1 MKTVTIMFD
10 EKEFKV
16 EGDGEASS
24 LEECYQLA
32 WALKKVESELAIS
45 SLPFLNDAISKIVDG
60 LEGIKD

>member
-1 MKTVTIMFD
+1 MFD

-32 WALKKVESELAIS
+32 WALKKWN
-45 SLPFLNDAISKIVDG
+45 LN
-60 LEGIKD
+60 

>member
-1 MKTVTIMFD
+1 MFD

-32 WALKKVESELAIS
+32 WALKKVESQLAIS
-45 SLPFLNDAISKIVDG
+45 YLPFLNDAISKIVDG
-60 LEGIKD
+60 LEGIND

>member
-1 MKTVTIMFD
+1 MKTITIMFD

-16 EGDGEASS
+16 EGAGELSS
-24 LEECYQLA
+24 MEECYQLA

-60 LEGIKD
+60 LEGIND